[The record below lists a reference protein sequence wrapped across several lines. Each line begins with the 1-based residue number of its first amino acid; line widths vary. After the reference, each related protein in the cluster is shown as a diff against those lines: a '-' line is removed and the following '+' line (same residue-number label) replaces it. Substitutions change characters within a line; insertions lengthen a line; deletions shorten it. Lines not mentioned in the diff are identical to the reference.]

1 MSLFQIYMLF
11 FGVSTVIGV
20 PLLSSFQVTQIKG
33 STWGDW
39 VTGLGASLGPAAG
52 IFVVITIITYI
63 MMKPLLDLIKKA
75 ETQPITKEE
84 QESVDGI
91 LRRIKVITTIALMAG
106 YPLGN
111 GITIIIKTVAGKVNY
126 NTTDLVVIMILIL
139 LYGFMAVQY
148 SVKCFAVL
156 SRRELYKLKIISCE
170 GFKRTTVSMNIG
182 QAILIASLTI
192 VWHVFCSG
200 YSAIRHGWTMNVFV
214 GKATF
219 GLIQSLV
226 FCSPLILITLVQLR
240 HRFAI
245 SINLIRS
252 LRTEGDLHSRIY
264 VGTFDDFG
272 IIMSEMNLLMDSL
285 RVFLLNLKN
294 EIKSVDSSAEEL
306 MGLTETS
313 SADINQIVDKFKS
326 MSKESNNQ
334 ADLLASVNEGVAK
347 LSSDAV
353 KVSDFTGFQYKS
365 EKENEASMTEM
376 VDNFKS
382 ITGLIAKAQNLS
394 NALTQ
399 ESVSGSEEVKK
410 TQTVINGITEMSKR
424 MIEVIKVIQS
434 VASQTN
440 LLAMNAAIEA
450 AHAGEAGK
458 GFSVVADEIRKLSE
472 STQRSTKDISKLINE
487 ISKSMGEGSENME
500 LTSNAFSKI
509 QKEIEEQSR
518 VVAEISKTMAQQSA
532 DANSILSSTNVV
544 VKQIGEV
551 SDLTKNQAN
560 YTEEIMH
567 DLNEVVSLTG
577 QVNDSV
583 SQSES
588 VVKTFSESFSTV
600 RAKAEANKQSVLAIT
615 SELDKFKL

>member
-11 FGVSTVIGV
+11 FGISTVIGV
-20 PLLSSFQVTQIKG
+20 PLVSSFQVTQIKG

-39 VTGLGASLGPAAG
+39 VSGLGATLGPAAG
-52 IFVVITIITYI
+52 IFIVITIISYI
-63 MMKPLLDLIKKA
+63 IMKPLLDLIKKA
-75 ETQPITKEE
+75 ETQPITLEE
-84 QESVDGI
+84 QKSVDGI
-91 LRRIKVITTIALMAG
+91 LQKVKVLTTIALMAG

-111 GITIIIKTVAGKVNY
+111 GATIIIKTVAGKVNY
-126 NTTDLVVIMILIL
+126 NKTDLIIIMVLIL

-170 GFKRTTVSMNIG
+170 GFKRTTVSMNLG
-182 QAILIASLTI
+182 QAILIASLTVI
-192 VWHVFCSG
+192 WHVFCSG
-200 YSAIRHGWTMNVFV
+200 YSAVRHGWTMDVFMK
-214 GKATF
+214 KAAF
-219 GLIQSLV
+219 GLILSFI
-226 FCSPLILITLVQLR
+226 FCSPLLLISLVQLR
-240 HRFAI
+240 HRFTI
-245 SINLIRS
+245 SINLIKR

-313 SADINQIVDKFKS
+313 SADINQIVDRFKS

-365 EKENEASMTEM
+365 EKDNEKSMTEM

-394 NALTQ
+394 NALTD

-410 TQTVINGITEMSKR
+410 TQSVINGITEMSKR

-487 ISKSMGEGSENME
+487 ISKSMDEGSENME
-500 LTSNAFSKI
+500 LTSNAFNKI
-509 QKEIEEQSR
+509 QKEIQEQSR
-518 VVAEISKTMAQQSA
+518 VVAEISKTMAQQATDA
-532 DANSILSSTNVV
+532 DSILSSTNVV

-567 DLNEVVSLTG
+567 DLTEVVSLTG

-615 SELDKFKL
+615 AELDKFKL

>member
-182 QAILIASLTI
+182 QAILIASLTV

-200 YSAIRHGWTMNVFV
+200 YSAIRHGWAMNVFV
-214 GKATF
+214 GKAVF
-219 GLIQSLV
+219 GLIQALV

-285 RVFLLNLKN
+285 REFLLNLKN

-334 ADLLASVNEGVAK
+334 ADLLASVNKGVAK

-365 EKENEASMTEM
+365 EKENEKSMTEM

-394 NALTQ
+394 NALTH

>member
-1 MSLFQIYMLF
+1 MLF

>member
-200 YSAIRHGWTMNVFV
+200 YSAIRHGWAMNVFV
-214 GKATF
+214 GKAVF
-219 GLIQSLV
+219 GLIQALV

-394 NALTQ
+394 NALTH

>member
-52 IFVVITIITYI
+52 IFIVITIISYI
-63 MMKPLLDLIKKA
+63 LMKPLLDLIKKA

-91 LRRIKVITTIALMAG
+91 LRRIKVLTTIALMAG

-111 GITIIIKTVAGKVNY
+111 GITIIIKTVSGKVNY
-126 NTTDLVVIMILIL
+126 NTTDLVIIMILIL

-182 QAILIASLTI
+182 QAILIASLTV

-214 GKATF
+214 GKTVF
-219 GLIQSLV
+219 GLIQALV

-252 LRTEGDLHSRIY
+252 LRTKGDLHSRIY

-365 EKENEASMTEM
+365 EKENEASMSEM

-394 NALTQ
+394 NALTD

-410 TQTVINGITEMSKR
+410 TQSVINGITEMSKR

-487 ISKSMGEGSENME
+487 ISKSMDEGSENME
-500 LTSNAFSKI
+500 LTSNAFNKI
-509 QKEIEEQSR
+509 QKEIQEQSR
-518 VVAEISKTMAQQSA
+518 VVAEISKTMAQQATDA
-532 DANSILSSTNVV
+532 DSILSSTNVV

-567 DLNEVVSLTG
+567 DLTEVVSLTG

-615 SELDKFKL
+615 AELDKFKL